1 MAAVDLR
8 AGNDLGSLH
17 NQMAARELEKG
28 NNPRLA
34 FVFPGQGSQYV
45 GMGIEFA
52 RRRRVAAEVF
62 EQAGQVAGYPIRQLC
77 EDGPVEVLDRTK
89 FTQPAVFTASVAV
102 MRVLQESG
110 VTCQAA
116 AGHSLGEYTALV
128 AAGVLPFDQAL
139 QIVIRRAELMDRVAA
154 DGLGGMAAVI
164 GLDQETAREICLFA
178 GVKGV
183 VQAANF
189 NAPNQIV
196 FSGERAALDE
206 AIAEARR
213 RGAKKVCNL
222 AVSGAFHTSL
232 MNGVSEE
239 LRWFLDG
246 YAFFPPKITLVMN
259 VSGAVV
265 FNPDVIKDL
274 LAAQVSSPV
283 LWEGSVRRLAS
294 VGFQDYLEVGPGQ
307 VLSGLIKR
315 ILPECRVGHV
325 EDEITLEKTLE
336 KVLAQTGG
344 TV

>member
-1 MAAVDLR
+1 MINNSVISTRHSAPGMA
-8 AGNDLGSLH
+8 
-17 NQMAARELEKG
+17 
-28 NNPRLA
+28 
-34 FVFPGQGSQYV
+34 FIFPGQGSQHL

-62 EQAGQVAGYPIRQLC
+62 EQAGQVAGYSLLQLC
-77 EDGPVEVLDRTK
+77 EDGPVEMLDRTK
-89 FTQPAVFTASVAV
+89 YTQPAIFTASIAI
-102 MRVLQESG
+102 MRVLQECG
-110 VTCQAA
+110 VICKAA

-128 AAGVLPFDQAL
+128 AAGVLSFRDAL
-139 QIVIRRAELMDRVAA
+139 EIVIRRADLMDRVAA

-164 GLDQETAREICLFA
+164 GLEQETAREICLLA

-213 RGAKKVCNL
+213 RGARKICPL
-222 AVSGAFHTSL
+222 TVSGAFHTSL
-232 MNGVSEE
+232 MAGASED
-239 LRWFLDG
+239 LRLFLQG
-246 YAFFPPKITLVMN
+246 YTFSVPKITLAMN
-259 VSGAVV
+259 ASG
-265 FNPDVIKDL
+265 DVASSPSVIQDL

-283 LWEGSVRRLAS
+283 RWEESIRRLACE
-294 VGFQDYLEVGPGQ
+294 GFQDYLEVGPGQ
-307 VLSGLIKR
+307 VLSGLLKR
-315 ILPECRVGHV
+315 ILPECRIDHV
-325 EDEITLEKTLE
+325 EDEITLAKMLE